1 MMQYVGRYYVP
12 YINHKYARSGTLWEG
27 RYKSSLIDA
36 DSYLF
41 ACSRYIEMNPVRAGM
56 VKQPSAYP
64 WSSYACNAEGQ
75 ADVLV
80 EPHELYMA
88 LGETD
93 KARRDVYQGLFQA
106 HIDEQNLADI
116 RASWQTGTPLGNDRF
131 REEIEAVLGKK
142 VGYHKRGRPVKS
154 DKEK

>member
-1 MMQYVGRYYVP
+1 
-12 YINHKYARSGTLWEG
+12 
-27 RYKSSLIDA
+27 
-36 DSYLF
+36 
-41 ACSRYIEMNPVRAGM
+41 MNPVRAGM

-88 LGETD
+88 LGDTD
-93 KARRDVYQGLFQA
+93 KERRDVYQGLFQT
-106 HIDEQNLADI
+106 HFGEQDLADI
-116 RASWQTGTPLGNDRF
+116 RASWQTGTPLGNNRF